1 MAVRRPLQIQ
11 QLEDMPGVLEASW
24 FRRRCLDATTHVP
37 RDERERL
44 RAEALAVV
52 ACAAAAWRS
61 AEDWRRSR
69 ERVEKGQR
77 AREAA
82 MNELYRLYRDGK
94 VPARDFDRV
103 AVANAALKDALALLV
118 MTIRER
124 RHEWEK

>member
-1 MAVRRPLQIQ
+1 MAVRQPLQIQ

-24 FRRRCLDATTHVP
+24 FRRRCLDATLAVP
-37 RDERERL
+37 REQRERL
-44 RAEALAVV
+44 RSEALAVV

-69 ERVEKGQR
+69 ERIETGQR

-82 MNELYRLYRDGK
+82 MNELYRLYRGGK

-103 AVANAALKDALALLV
+103 AVANAELKNALALLV

-124 RHEWEK
+124 RYQWAK